1 MHCGRCYEDSMTESL
16 WCDPSKEMRADVSTS
31 PEFSLSRRRRD
42 TRRKDSHIATFQ
54 PSRENQALPRI
65 SWITSRPELRRFLH
79 PPLQEPALPYRAPVF
94 HPCVD
99 TVTRRD
105 ALTRMPMLLQNTKG
119 RIQTP
124 KMITFFYFCYFMCFF
139 KDYRFSGR
147 HVLLAEMQSFS
158 DAEVARVI

>member
-1 MHCGRCYEDSMTESL
+1 MYQLH
-16 WCDPSKEMRADVSTS
+16 PSSVSVGGEGIPGGKT
-31 PEFSLSRRRRD
+31 
-42 TRRKDSHIATFQ
+42 ATLPLF
-54 PSRENQALPRI
+54 NQAER
-65 SWITSRPELRRFLH
+65 TRRFLAFLGS
-79 PPLQEPALPYRAPVF
+79 PSGPKSEGFCIPRCQEPALPYRAPVF

-105 ALTRMPMLLQNTKG
+105 ASTCMPVLLQNTKG

-124 KMITFFYFCYFMCFF
+124 KMIMFFYFCYSMCFF